1 MPIVVMNKPVGIT
14 SHDVVDQVRR
24 ITGIKKVGHAG
35 TLDPL
40 ASGVLVVAISRESTR
55 QLDVWLKKDK
65 EYEAGIRLG
74 MTSTTDDEE
83 GEKTS
88 LPIEP
93 PSLNAIELIMS
104 RFVGTI
110 EQEPPQYSAIKVG
123 GKAAYKSARQGKMLA
138 LGTRTVTIYE
148 IEILTYHWPFLSLNV
163 RCGSGVYI
171 RSLARDIGKALESG
185 GYLTSLVR
193 TKVGESS
200 LDQALTIDQF
210 ALWWQKHKELDIPT
224 L

>member
-1 MPIVVMNKPVGIT
+1 MPIVVINKPVGIT

-24 ITGIKKVGHAG
+24 ITGIKRVGHAG

-40 ASGVLVVAISRESTR
+40 ASGVLVVAITRESTR
-55 QLDVWLKKDK
+55 ELGEWLKKDK

-83 GEKTS
+83 GEKT
-88 LPIEP
+88 LIPIEA
-93 PSLNAIELIMS
+93 PSLETLQMIVS
-104 RFVGTI
+104 RFVGEI
-110 EQEPPQYSAIKVG
+110 EQEPPQFSAIKVG
-123 GKAAYKSARQGKMLA
+123 GRAAYKSARQGKVIA
-138 LGTRTVTIYE
+138 LGARTVTIYE
-148 IEILTYHWPFLSLNV
+148 IEILEYHWPFLSLKV

-171 RSLARDIGKALESG
+171 RSLGRDIGKALGSG

-210 ALWWQKHKELDIPT
+210 ALWWQQHKVLDVPS